1 MENPEKINQ
10 NAQILHNKLY
20 EFIKESIPLLRKCI
34 QINSIPT
41 EFKYEISE
49 VDKKIVKNRCPNW
62 WHLSL
67 DPILN
72 LPSLND
78 AIKTCNE
85 YEQFISCNGMIA
97 YIFDSGIYF
106 NSNEIPTLFLQQLIN
121 RENGFRFRKKTFEEI
136 FSNLLKFT
144 SSEKPLCR
152 IVVPLDNFSMKPKS
166 IKLDDN
172 IRLRRLTSPEL
183 VDLINHRPI
192 LGYFY
197 GSKSLQ
203 LFNTVLEIDSPSNFI
218 WFNQQDIGSPN
229 IFKHTDEQNQIK
241 SKINQEITI
250 LRTYFKKQISPNIF
264 VIDYSGWNS
273 DLYSGGVIG
282 NLPWVKPLFC
292 IQNPYRLKEMNRFRI
307 FRNKFLTIKNKQIQ
321 QQIYVAMRKLAFCMD
336 RPYKADRIMDCVAG
350 LEGLLVDEKNEI
362 THKFAER
369 ISILLETNPSKRADL
384 LKEMKDAYTLRSD
397 IAHGSN
403 VADDFDTIFSLG
415 KLPKK
420 KDIEKYNK
428 IQKLEPK
435 VMHLLYSAILICID
449 KQTTHFNWDSSL
461 MGTKVKPFLNLE
473 K

>member
-20 EFIKESIPLLRKCI
+20 DFIKESIPLLRKCI
-34 QINSIPT
+34 QNDSIPT
-41 EFKYEISE
+41 EFKYEIGE
-49 VDKKIVKNRCPNW
+49 VDKKIVKNRYPDW

-85 YEQFISCNGMIA
+85 YEQFILRNGMAA

-106 NSNEIPTLFLQQLIN
+106 DSNAIPERFLRELIN

-136 FSNLLKFT
+136 FSNLLEFV

-166 IKLDDN
+166 IKLDDS

-203 LFNTVLEIDSPSNFI
+203 WFNTVLEIDSPSNFT
-218 WFNQQDIGSPN
+218 WHQQDINDPN
-229 IFKHTDEQNQIK
+229 IFIEQANEQNRIK
-241 SKINQEITI
+241 SIINQEITI

-273 DLYSGGVIG
+273 DLYSGGVIV
-282 NLPWVKPLFC
+282 NLPWVKPLFGT
-292 IQNPYRLKEMNRFRI
+292 QNPYRLKEMNRFRI
-307 FRNKFLTIKNKQIQ
+307 FRNKFCTIKNEQIQ

-350 LEGLLVDEKNEI
+350 LEGLLVDGKSEI

-369 ISILLETNPSKRADL
+369 ISILLETNSSKRADL
-384 LKEMKDAYTLRSD
+384 LKEMKDAYNLRSE
-397 IAHGSN
+397 IAHGSK

-415 KLPKK
+415 KEPKQK
-420 KDIEKYNK
+420 EIEKYDK